1 MFYFTSCL
9 VLLIG
14 LNQMAVF
21 SSRRL
26 HKGLQKRSTIILSS
40 SLLFIVSLLG
50 GMCTSEVVFLFVT
63 MENIDTCFPTCES
76 AEVYV
81 DSFFSVVS
89 AIACI
94 FFVIAVLNLRRK
106 RQNVVSSVTKSM
118 LESAKMSIFRQSC
131 FILFCS
137 TVLVA
142 VRILVH
148 FAVGSRLIY
157 SSTIFIE
164 TFINSMSQIAIPMVV
179 VTSAEFRK
187 CFVARIL
194 YLRKR
199 AATLSTFITVL

>member
-1 MFYFTSCL
+1 MF
-9 VLLIG
+9 
-14 LNQMAVF
+14 Q
-21 SSRRL
+21 
-26 HKGLQKRSTIILSS
+26 
-40 SLLFIVSLLG
+40 
-50 GMCTSEVVFLFVT
+50 
-63 MENIDTCFPTCES
+63 
-76 AEVYV
+76 
-81 DSFFSVVS
+81 
-89 AIACI
+89 
-94 FFVIAVLNLRRK
+94 
-106 RQNVVSSVTKSM
+106 
-118 LESAKMSIFRQSC
+118 
-131 FILFCS
+131 
-137 TVLVA
+137 VLVA